1 MKLLFIH
8 QNFPGQFMH
17 LAPAL
22 VKKGHEVRAI
32 LHSKNKVA
40 PKIWNGITIHPYQVS
55 RSSSKSIH
63 PWIVDIETKTIR
75 AEACYLASK
84 KLHEDG
90 FVPDVVI
97 AHPGW
102 GEALFVK
109 DVWPQTKLV
118 LYCEYFY
125 RAVGGDWNFDEEFKI
140 KDPGGICRLHL
151 KNLCNIQQ
159 FETMDHGISPTKWQ
173 ASTYPA
179 RIVDKIKVIHDGI
192 DTASIKPN
200 QSIKLRINKELV
212 VGWHD
217 EVITF
222 VNRNLEPLRGY
233 HIFMR
238 ALPDILKRRPSAKVL
253 IVGGDST
260 SYGPK
265 PQGETTWKQ
274 VFIDEIRSQ
283 IPDEDWA
290 RVHFLGN
297 IQRTQ
302 FTALL
307 QVSSIHVYLSYPF
320 VLSWS
325 LIEAMSAGC
334 AIVASDTAPIREV
347 INEGQ
352 TGCLVDFFDTNAL
365 AQKVDSLMNNPELR
379 KSLGTAARDFA
390 IKHYDLS
397 SACLPEQIRWVES
410 L

>member
-22 VKKGHEVRAI
+22 VKRGHEVRAI

-40 PKIWNGITIHPYQVS
+40 PKTWNGITIHPYQVS

-102 GEALFVK
+102 GEALFIK

-125 RAVGGDWNFDEEFKI
+125 RAVGGDWNFDPEFKI

-200 QSIKLRINKELV
+200 QNIKLRINKELV